1 MARAAAD
8 PTRQLRLDFGAELP
22 ALRAPPKPWA
32 RPKPR
37 GEFRAGH
44 LLFLGLVPDLSTR
57 GAIVDCVMGL
67 GERHRLTGRFRP
79 AELLHLTLFGVLG
92 SEETIPDY
100 VISALQRV
108 IGRVA
113 APAFELTLD
122 RAMSFRSGESKPFV
136 LSCQTAPP
144 ALLTLRQGL
153 MDEVRGLFPRLGQS
167 SFKPHVT
174 LLYDKRQVAEADLPR
189 PIRWPV
195 RDFVLVHSFQGQS
208 RHDHLARW
216 PLRG

>member
-1 MARAAAD
+1 METLAD
-8 PTRQLRLDFGAELP
+8 SRPRQLPLDFGVPLP
-22 ALRAPPKPWA
+22 ELRAPPKPWA

-37 GEFRAGH
+37 AEVRSGN

-57 GAIVDCVMGL
+57 GAIVDCAMGL

-100 VISALQRV
+100 LISALEAV
-108 IGRVA
+108 MGRVA
-113 APAFELTLD
+113 APTFELTLD
-122 RAMSFRSGESKPFV
+122 RAMSFGSGEKKPFV

-144 ALLTLRQGL
+144 ALLALRQAL
-153 MDEVRGLFPRLGQS
+153 MDEVRNLFPRLGRS
-167 SFKPHVT
+167 SFRPHVT